1 MMIVNQM
8 PQEQPVPSLTQK
20 INAVIKSEKPACFFS
35 LETLLQ
41 GFSVIYGTL
50 VQLKTAAFNR
60 KIRAQKAL
68 PCAVISIGN
77 ITVGGTGKTPMAI
90 YLARLVT
97 SLGYRVVILSR
108 GYKGSAEKTGGI
120 VGNGKALL
128 MSPAQAGD
136 EPIMMASTLKGVPV
150 VVGRNRYEAGN
161 RAIMAFS
168 PDVIILDDGF
178 QHLKLARDINLVLVD
193 HHRPFGNR
201 HLLPRGPLREPVSA
215 IKRADIIIETRC
227 DVPTKPG
234 VELGKTMQR
243 LSLKTPVYQSSHI
256 PDIVHIVS
264 GKRPSLPNLG
274 TSGQACSL
282 SLLQGKRAFVF
293 SGIADNRNFH
303 RTLTGIGCH
312 FSGFREFPDHYNFCE
327 SDLAAIANS
336 AIDRKAEL
344 ILTTQKDAVRIPTGV
359 QWPVDLVVIGIT
371 PHLGEQTDSF
381 KNHIKSKLLM
391 GRSGVLPHASA

>member
-1 MMIVNQM
+1 MLINQM
-8 PQEQPVPSLTQK
+8 PQEPPVPSLTQR
-20 INAVIKSEKPACFFS
+20 INAVIKYDKPVGFFS
-35 LETLLQ
+35 LETLLR
-41 GFSVIYGTL
+41 GFSVIYGTM
-50 VQLKTAAFNR
+50 VQLRTAAVNR
-60 KIRAQKAL
+60 KIRAPKTL

-77 ITVGGTGKTPMAI
+77 ITVGGTGKTPMTI

-120 VGNGKALL
+120 VSNGKAVL
-128 MSPAQAGD
+128 MSPGQAGD
-136 EPIMMASTLKGVPV
+136 EPYMMASTLKGVPV

-161 RAIMAFS
+161 RAITAFS

-215 IKRADIIIETRC
+215 LKRADVIIETRC

-234 VELGKTMQR
+234 VELEKTMQR
-243 LSLKTPVYQSSHI
+243 LSLKTRVFQSRHI

-264 GKRPSLPNLG
+264 GTRPSLPNLG
-274 TSGQACSL
+274 ASGQSCSL
-282 SLLQGKRAFVF
+282 SRLQGKRAFVF

-312 FSGFREFPDHYNFCE
+312 LSGLREFPDHYEFSE
-327 SDLAAIANS
+327 SDLTAMTHAAIES
-336 AIDRKAEL
+336 KAEL
-344 ILTTQKDAVRIPTGV
+344 ILTTQKDAARISNGI
-359 QWPVDLVVIGIT
+359 QWPLDLVVIGIT
-371 PHLGEQTDSF
+371 PHLDEQADSF
-381 KNHIKSKLLM
+381 KNYIKSKLSM
-391 GRSGVLPHASA
+391 RRSGVLPHASA